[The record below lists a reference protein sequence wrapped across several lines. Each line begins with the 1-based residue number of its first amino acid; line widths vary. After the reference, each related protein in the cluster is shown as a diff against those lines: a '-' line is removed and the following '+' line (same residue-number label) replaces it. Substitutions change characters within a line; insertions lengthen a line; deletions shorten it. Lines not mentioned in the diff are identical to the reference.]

1 MIFFAIVI
9 VKLMEKKVLDIRK
22 PHYSEQILPVPW
34 PLVISSSTVPN
45 QELTIKLLFKK
56 RERRR
61 RASSAVLAS
70 LQKQLCLLA
79 LRHWG
84 CFERRNVCDL
94 ATEIPY

>member
-9 VKLMEKKVLDIRK
+9 VKVMEKKVLDIRK

-45 QELTIKLLFKK
+45 QEPTIKLLFKK

-61 RASSAVLAS
+61 RASSAVLAN
-70 LQKQLCLLA
+70 LQKQLFLLA
-79 LRHWG
+79 LRRWG
-84 CFERRNVCDL
+84 RFARRSVFDL
-94 ATEIPY
+94 ATEISY